1 MEDITYKYD
10 AFISYRHYPKDM
22 KIAQKLQKMLE
33 GDIIPA
39 KSGIDQLRKEGCAY
53 AVTKMNFQWEAAYM
67 KRFM

>member
-39 KSGIDQLRKEGCAY
+39 KSGIEKRRLRICRDENEFS
-53 AVTKMNFQWEAAYM
+53 VEAAYM